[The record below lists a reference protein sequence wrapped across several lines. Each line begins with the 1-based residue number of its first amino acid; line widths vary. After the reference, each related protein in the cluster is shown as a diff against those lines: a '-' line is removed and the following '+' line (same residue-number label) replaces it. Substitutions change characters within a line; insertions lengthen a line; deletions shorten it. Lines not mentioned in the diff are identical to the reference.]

1 MSPVLHGSMC
11 VVGYSFDGLPAWGFL
26 SAFCPIK
33 GGGGKWDC
41 MDYWFGGGFELCTEA
56 MSAVYTVPKPEVNC
70 FVDIWN
76 RNLSFN
82 WSTISAERVSSNI
95 SCIFRRHGSSSNCKY
110 VFVCKACGKL
120 GESGGMLPQDFGP
133 FIRCKLVESGTERNP
148 AYGMICFRILHMI
161 KNWSWVKPKKKP
173 TTHR

>member
-1 MSPVLHGSMC
+1 MRL
-11 VVGYSFDGLPAWGFL
+11 YGLLVW
-26 SAFCPIK
+26 
-33 GGGGKWDC
+33 GGGENKIVWII
-41 MDYWFGGGFELCTEA
+41 GGFELCTET